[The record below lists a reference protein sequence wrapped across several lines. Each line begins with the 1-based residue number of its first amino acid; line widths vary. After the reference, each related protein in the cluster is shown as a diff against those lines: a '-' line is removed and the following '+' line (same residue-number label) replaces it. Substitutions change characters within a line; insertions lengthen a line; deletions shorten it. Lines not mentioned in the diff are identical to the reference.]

1 MKAPEDLLILAGAGA
16 LPRLVAEGAR
26 RAGVRRIGILG
37 FKGATP
43 GSTLSLGDWS
53 RRIPL
58 KSLAV
63 FRDAIRDAG
72 FGSAILVGQI
82 GPLSYFRAAFDPEV
96 RAALAEMP
104 AHNAHTI
111 FGRLIEEIEK
121 AGPRV
126 VPSSLF
132 LASQIPAAPGVLS
145 ARAPTA
151 AEEAAWRF
159 GRKIADAVCD
169 LDVGQ
174 TVVAKDGV
182 ALAVEGFDGT
192 DATIRRGGR
201 IARRGAVVVKVAKR
215 GHDMR
220 FDIPVVG
227 GRTIRTMRKAR
238 CTAIFVQ
245 AGRVL
250 FAGMP
255 EVLRAADRAGIAV
268 VAYDSGLPPAPVLAA
283 SGGTDAEG
291 KEHPA

>member
-1 MKAPEDLLILAGAGA
+1 MERPEDLLILAGAGVM
-16 LPRLVAEGAR
+16 PRLVAEGAR

-58 KSLAV
+58 RSLAE
-63 FRDAIRDAG
+63 FRNAVRDAG
-72 FGSAILVGQI
+72 FGSAILIGQI
-82 GPLSYFRAAFDPEV
+82 GPLAYFRAAFDPEV

-104 AHNAHTI
+104 VHNAHTL
-111 FGRLIEEIEK
+111 FGRLIREIESV
-121 AGPRV
+121 GPRV

-132 LASQIPAAPGVLS
+132 LADQIPSAPGVLS
-145 ARAPTA
+145 SRAPTEEE
-151 AEEAAWRF
+151 EEAGRF
-159 GRKIADAVCD
+159 GRRIADAVCE
-169 LDVGQ
+169 LDIGQ
-174 TVVAKDGV
+174 TVVVKDGV

-220 FDIPVVG
+220 FDIPVIG
-227 GRTIRTMRKAR
+227 ERTIRVMRKAR
-238 CTAIFVQ
+238 CTAVFVQ

-250 FAGMP
+250 FADRP
-255 EVLRAADRAGIAV
+255 AVLRAADRAGIAV
-268 VAYDSGLPPAPVLAA
+268 VAFDSGMEPAPALPPLDPGL
-283 SGGTDAEG
+283 GGEG
-291 KEHPA
+291 SVP

>member
-1 MKAPEDLLILAGAGA
+1 MERPEDLLILAGAGVM
-16 LPRLVAEGAR
+16 PRLVAEGAR

-58 KSLAV
+58 RSLAE
-63 FRDAIRDAG
+63 FRNAVRDAG
-72 FGSAILVGQI
+72 FGSAILIGQI
-82 GPLSYFRAAFDPEV
+82 GPLAYFRAAFDPEV

-104 AHNAHTI
+104 VHNAHTL
-111 FGRLIEEIEK
+111 FGRLIREIESV
-121 AGPRV
+121 GPRV

-132 LASQIPAAPGVLS
+132 LADQIPSAPGVLS
-145 ARAPTA
+145 SRAPTEEE
-151 AEEAAWRF
+151 EEAGRF
-159 GRKIADAVCD
+159 GRRIADAVCE
-169 LDVGQ
+169 LDIGQ
-174 TVVAKDGV
+174 TVVVKDGV

-227 GRTIRTMRKAR
+227 ERTIRVMRKAR
-238 CTAIFVQ
+238 CTAVFVQ

-250 FAGMP
+250 FADRP
-255 EVLRAADRAGIAV
+255 AVLRAAARAGIAV
-268 VAYDSGLPPAPVLAA
+268 VALDCGLEAAAAPPPLDPGLGGEGSAP
-283 SGGTDAEG
+283 
-291 KEHPA
+291 

>member
-1 MKAPEDLLILAGAGA
+1 MDCPEDLLILAGAGV

-26 RAGVRRIGILG
+26 RAGVRRIGVLG
-37 FKGATP
+37 FRGATP
-43 GSTLSLGDWS
+43 GSTLALGDWS

-63 FRDAIRDAG
+63 FRDAIREAG
-72 FGSAILVGQI
+72 FGSAILIGQI
-82 GPLSYFRAAFDPEV
+82 GPLAYFRAAFDPEV

-111 FGRLIEEIEK
+111 FGRLIREIE
-121 AGPRV
+121 AVGPRV

-132 LASQIPAAPGVLS
+132 LADQIPSSPGVLS
-145 ARAPTA
+145 SRPPTGAERAA
-151 AEEAAWRF
+151 AAF

-174 TVVAKDGV
+174 TVVVKDGV

-227 GRTIRTMRKAR
+227 ERTIRAMRKAH
-238 CTAIFVQ
+238 CTAVFVQ

-250 FAGMP
+250 FADRP
-255 EVLRAADRAGIAV
+255 AVIRAADRAGVAV
-268 VAYDSGLPPAPVLAA
+268 VAFDSGMEPAPVLPAA
-283 SGGTDAEG
+283 RAPAEG
-291 KEHPA
+291 EGAAP